1 MVGKLQD
8 AGSWFERVQG
18 NEQPIFFILGPCA
31 LEDEAKTLK
40 AAEFLKNLSEKLKF
54 NLIFK
59 GSFDKANRISLQS
72 YRGCGIDEGLRILEK
87 VKRELSLPVIT
98 DVHEVGHVQQVA
110 DVVDVV
116 QIPAMLCRQT
126 DLLLAAGKTGK
137 PVHAKKGQFF
147 PPEAM
152 GEVVKKVES
161 TGNANVWLCERG
173 YTFGYQNLV
182 VDYRNFPIMKRFGK
196 PVVFDA
202 THAVQRPGGL
212 GISSAGDRIFVP
224 PLVAAAIVQGI
235 AGVFMEVHEN
245 PEVALSD
252 GPNTVRLAHLESL
265 LTHLIELDAW
275 IKSKPIPEIF

>member
-1 MVGKLQD
+1 MNWIK
-8 AGSWFERVQG
+8 AVQG
-18 NEQPIFFILGPCA
+18 NAQPLFFILGPCA
-31 LEDEAKTLK
+31 LEDELKTLK
-40 AAEFLKNLSEKLKF
+40 TAEFLKKLSEKLKF
-54 NLIFK
+54 KLIFK

-72 YRGCGIDEGLRILEK
+72 YRGCGIDEGLRILAK
-87 VKRELSLPVIT
+87 VKQELSLPVIT
-98 DVHEVGHVQQVA
+98 DVHEVGHVDQVA

-152 GEVVKKVES
+152 GEVVKKIES
-161 TGNANVWLCERG
+161 TGNDNVWLCERG

-212 GISSAGDRIFVP
+212 GNSSAGDRIFVP
-224 PLVAAAIVQGI
+224 PLVAAAVVQGI

-252 GPNTVRLAHLESL
+252 GPNSVRLAHLESL
-265 LTHLIELDAW
+265 LDHLIELDAW